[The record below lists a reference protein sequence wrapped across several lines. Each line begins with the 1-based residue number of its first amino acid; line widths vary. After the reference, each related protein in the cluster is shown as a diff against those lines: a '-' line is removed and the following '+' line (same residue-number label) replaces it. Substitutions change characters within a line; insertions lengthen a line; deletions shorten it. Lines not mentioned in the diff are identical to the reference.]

1 MLKWIYSLLINLIM
15 ICNALNAHNNTF
27 PIRITAD
34 PGTGQF
40 YINITPSDN
49 HDEQYKVFFISTKK
63 SWKAR
68 PFLRCWWQKNPE
80 KESLSTNF
88 RFQERLPLTNT
99 TPIIH
104 PGNIESD
111 TLILLSDEDKK
122 AGRYYGNGDQFQEC
136 AINEMDYPISNL
148 YLFLKDN
155 SDGFVKFIYFYTFF
169 GCIVMTKDLCKYI
182 NSKFSN

>member
-99 TPIIH
+99 TSIIH

-111 TLILLSDEDKK
+111 TLILLSNADAKSGK
-122 AGRYYGNGDQFQEC
+122 YYGNGDQLQEC
-136 AINEMDYPISNL
+136 AITLLDYPLSNL
-148 YLFLKDN
+148 YSFLKINKDEV
-155 SDGFVKFIYFYTFF
+155 VKFIYFYTFI
-169 GCIVMTKDLCKYI
+169 GCIIMAKDLYKYI
-182 NSKFSN
+182 NSNCFN